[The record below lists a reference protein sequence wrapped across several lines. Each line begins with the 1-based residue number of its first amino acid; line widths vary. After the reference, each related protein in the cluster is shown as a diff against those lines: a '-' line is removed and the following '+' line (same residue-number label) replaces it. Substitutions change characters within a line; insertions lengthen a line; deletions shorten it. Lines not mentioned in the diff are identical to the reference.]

1 MLCGTR
7 PLLRLV
13 APLGRRLHMSVMLS
27 SDMEREVQLRSL
39 YDEVGLIILNRPK
52 ALNALNL
59 SMIREIYPTIKSWQQ
74 NKTLIIMKGTGDKAF
89 CAGGDVRAV
98 TEAGKAGTSLTQDF
112 FREEYKLNYLIGN
125 LPIPYVALIH
135 GITMGG
141 GVGLSVHG
149 RYRVATEKTIFA
161 MPETAIGL
169 FPDVGGSFFLPRL
182 RGKLG
187 MYLALTGYRL
197 KGADVLHAGIA
208 THICHSSQM
217 ADLEK
222 NIVSKDTPL
231 LDSILDE
238 FDAKSAELKQQEFSL
253 APVMKQINSIFA
265 APSVEGIFKALKE
278 DGSKWALDTL
288 ATLQKMSPTSLKATF
303 QQLELGATKN
313 LKECL
318 EMEYRMTQRFVAGHD
333 FYEGVRSVLID
344 RDQNPKWKPATLEE
358 VTQEQVNAY
367 FLPLPEGQELKL
379 QSTL

>member
-1 MLCGTR
+1 MLCGVR
-7 PLLRLV
+7 PFLRLV
-13 APLGRRLHMSVMLS
+13 TPLGRRLHVSARMS
-27 SDMEREVQLRSL
+27 SDLEPEVQIRTL

-59 SMIREIYPTIKSWQQ
+59 SMIREIYPTIKSWQL
-74 NKTLIIMKGTGDKAF
+74 NKTMIIVKGTGDKAF

-98 TEAGKAGTSLTQDF
+98 TEAGKAGTSLTRDF
-112 FREEYKLNYLIGN
+112 FQEEYKLNYLIGN

-197 KGADVLHAGIA
+197 KGPDVIHAGIA

-238 FDAKSAELKQQEFSL
+238 FDAKSVDLKQQEFSL
-253 APVMKQINSIFA
+253 APVMKQINTIFA
-265 APSVEGIFKALKE
+265 GSSVEEIFKLLKE
-278 DGSKWALDTL
+278 DGSEWALNTL
-288 ATLQKMSPTSLKATF
+288 ATLKKMSPTSLKVSF
-303 QQLELGATKN
+303 KQLELGATMN

-318 EMEYRMTQRFVAGHD
+318 EMEYRLTQRFVAGHD

-344 RDQNPKWKPATLEE
+344 RDQNPQWKPATLEE
-358 VTQEQVNAY
+358 VTAEQVDAY
-367 FLPLPEGQELKL
+367 FKPLPESLELKL
-379 QSTL
+379 E